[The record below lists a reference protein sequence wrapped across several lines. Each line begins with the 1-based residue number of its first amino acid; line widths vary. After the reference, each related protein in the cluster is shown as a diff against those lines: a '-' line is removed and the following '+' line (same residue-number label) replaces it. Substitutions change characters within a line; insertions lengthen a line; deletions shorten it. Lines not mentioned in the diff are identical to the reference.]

1 MSSCASSGI
10 FEIILLRALIYS
22 VYNTGMNAIP
32 LEKRY
37 VTPEMEDW
45 ALSMGA
51 NQVTVW
57 SWRRRGVPLAWR
69 IKLVEAS
76 EGKIKF
82 SDFKR
87 PKKVK
92 SRG

>member
-1 MSSCASSGI
+1 M
-10 FEIILLRALIYS
+10 LLRDPIYP
-22 VYNTGMNAIP
+22 VYNACMNAIP

-37 VTPEMEDW
+37 VTPEMEEW

-57 SWRRRGVPLAWR
+57 SWRRRGCPLPWQ

-76 EGKIKF
+76 EGKFKF

-87 PKKVK
+87 PKKAA